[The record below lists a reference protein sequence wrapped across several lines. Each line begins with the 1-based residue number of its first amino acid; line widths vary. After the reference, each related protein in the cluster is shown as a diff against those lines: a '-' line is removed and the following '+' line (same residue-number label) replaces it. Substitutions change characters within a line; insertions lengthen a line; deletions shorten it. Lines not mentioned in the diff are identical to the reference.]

1 MLFSFEDY
9 VLDTDRR
16 ELRRGRAVIAVQ
28 PQVFDLLEY
37 LISNRERVVTKDDI
51 LDAIWG
57 GRIVS
62 ESALTT
68 RINAARTALGD
79 NGEDQRLIRTL
90 PRKGIR
96 FVGVAREAR
105 ESPDTNAVPV
115 TEEPVVPRQERPA
128 IDARHQL
135 TVASCELLHGADI
148 ARMDPEDLRDIMQA
162 YHNCVV
168 ETSRR
173 HDGFVAARSLA
184 NPVLICFGFPAAHE
198 DDAERAVRCGL
209 ELIAEVKALA
219 SSFPLQTRVG
229 IATGVVVVS
238 GQEGSGEAREYNF
251 VGETSNLAARL
262 QSVAEPDSVILADS
276 TRRLLGNLFE
286 LQHVKLRRLKGV
298 TQPVLAWRVHRA
310 NPVEN
315 RFEALRATALT
326 PLVGREEEM
335 DLLQRR
341 WAKAKAGAGQV
352 VLISGEAGIGKSR
365 LTAEL
370 LERIAAEP
378 HTRLRYFS
386 SPQHA
391 DSALYPII
399 SQIERTAA
407 LTHSDATQTKLDKLD
422 TLLADT
428 LTSAH
433 DAAIFA
439 EMLSLPNDGRYPT
452 LEMAA
457 PQRREETFRALISQ
471 LEALAR
477 RRPVLVIL
485 DDAQWTDPTSLE
497 AFSRT
502 IDQIGKFR
510 VLLVVTFRPGF
521 DAPWIGRP
529 QVTLIT
535 INRLAPHDVDAMI
548 DRVVGNKLLTA
559 GNREEII
566 ERTDGIPLFV
576 EEMTKAVLEADDE
589 KAQKQT
595 IAAFPSPG
603 LAVPASLHASLMAR
617 LDRLGPAM
625 LTAQIGAA
633 IGREFSHALLA
644 AVIQEPEAVLSGSLD
659 RLIQA
664 GLLFRQGVPPHATY
678 FFKHA
683 LVRDVAY
690 GTLLREPR
698 RALHASIA
706 EAFERQF
713 AEIAESQ
720 PEVLA
725 RHYAE
730 AGLIENAVRQWGKA
744 GQRSLERSALIE
756 AAVQLRRALAQIAI
770 LPATPMLRREEIR
783 LQVALINALV
793 HVNGFASVETK
804 AAVERAHLLIE
815 QAEAHGEPPEDPLV
829 LFSIIYAAMVPSFV
843 TFNGDALREAVA
855 QVLALAEK
863 QGQTASLTIAHR
875 TTGVCLLCTGDLR
888 QGRAHLDRA
897 IAVYD
902 PVAHPPLATRFGQDS
917 RVAALC
923 YRAIAL
929 WLLGYPDAAI
939 ADANEALCHARETG
953 HAATLIYALSLTSFS
968 HLLCGN
974 YATANAQLS
983 EAVAL
988 AEEKGALFW
997 KTTATVLSGCVSAA
1011 TGNALDAVDIISSA
1025 VTAFRSTGA
1034 TVWMPS
1040 YLSYLASAYAELGR
1054 YEDAWR
1060 CADEAM
1066 AIIGTSKETWFEAE
1080 INRVAGEIALR
1091 SPHRDREKAE
1101 AYFKRAL
1108 MVARKQQATSLELR
1122 AAISMARLLRNR
1134 NKRHAARTL
1143 LLPVYKRFSEGFD
1156 TVDLNDAKALLGEL
1170 GE

>member
-16 ELRRGRAVIAVQ
+16 ELRRGRAVIAIQ

-37 LISNRERVVTKDDI
+37 LISNRERVVTKEDM
-51 LDAIWG
+51 LNAIWG

-79 NGEDQRLIRTL
+79 NGEEQRLIRTL

-96 FVGVAREAR
+96 FVGLVREAR
-105 ESPDTNAVPV
+105 QSPENVAPV
-115 TEEPVVPRQERPA
+115 TENRFKELIVPREARPI
-128 IDARHQL
+128 IDARRQL

-148 ARMDPEDLRDIMQA
+148 ARMDPEDLRDVIRA
-162 YHNCVV
+162 YHDCVV
-168 ETSRR
+168 ATSRR
-173 HDGFVAARSLA
+173 HGGFVAARSLA
-184 NPVLICFGFPAAHE
+184 NPVLICFGFPVAHE

-209 ELIAEVKALA
+209 ELVAEIKALA
-219 SSFPLQTRVG
+219 SSPQTRVG

-238 GQEGSGEAREYNF
+238 GLEGSGETPEYNV
-251 VGETSNLAARL
+251 VGETSTLAARL
-262 QSVAEPDSVILADS
+262 QSIAEPDSVILADS

-286 LQHVKLRRLKGV
+286 LQQLKSRRLKGV
-298 TQPVLAWRVHRA
+298 PRPVLAWRVHRA
-310 NPVEN
+310 NPLQN
-315 RFEALRATALT
+315 RFEALHAKGLT
-326 PLVGREEEM
+326 PLVSREEEM

-341 WAKAKAGAGQV
+341 WARAKAGAGQV

-378 HTRLRYFS
+378 HTRMRYFS

-399 SQIERTAA
+399 SQIERAAA
-407 LTHSDATQTKLDKLD
+407 LAHDDTTQTKLDKLD
-422 TLLADT
+422 TLLADG

-433 DAAIFA
+433 DAALFA
-439 EMLSLPNDGRYPT
+439 EMLSLTNDGRYPT
-452 LEMAA
+452 LQMTA
-457 PQRREETFRALISQ
+457 PQRREETFRALMTQ

-477 RRPVLVIL
+477 RNPVLAIFE
-485 DDAQWTDPTSLE
+485 DAHWSDPTSQE
-497 AFSRT
+497 AIGRT
-502 IDQIGKFR
+502 VEHIAKLR
-510 VLLVVTFRPGF
+510 VLLIVTFRPEF
-521 DAPWIGRP
+521 VAPWIGRP

-535 INRLAPHDVDAMI
+535 INRLAPHDVGAMI
-548 DRVVGNKLLTA
+548 DRVVGNKVLA
-559 GNREEII
+559 ASNREEII
-566 ERTDGIPLFV
+566 GRTDGIPLFV

-589 KAQKQT
+589 EPQKRT
-595 IAAFPSPG
+595 TPAIPEPA

-644 AVIQEPEAVLSGSLD
+644 AVTQEQEAVLSGSLD

-698 RALHASIA
+698 RALHARIA
-706 EAFERQF
+706 EAFETQF
-713 AEIAESQ
+713 AEVAESR

-730 AGLIENAVRQWGKA
+730 AGLIEKAVRQWGKA
-744 GQRSLERSALIE
+744 GQRSLERSALME
-756 AAVQLRRALAQIAI
+756 AAGQLRRALTQIAI
-770 LPATPMLRREEIR
+770 LPATATLRREEIR

-793 HVNGFASVETK
+793 HVNGFASAETK
-804 AAVERAHLLIE
+804 TAVERARLLIE
-815 QAEAHGEPPEDPLV
+815 HAEAHGEPPEDPLV

-843 TFNGDALREAVA
+843 TFSGDALREAVG
-855 QVLALAEK
+855 QLLTVAEK

-875 TTGVCLLCTGDLR
+875 TTGVCLMCIGDLR

-902 PVAHPPLATRFGQDS
+902 PVTHPPLATRFGQDS
-917 RVAALC
+917 RVAALS

-929 WLLGYPDAAI
+929 WMLGYPDAAI
-939 ADANEALCHARETG
+939 ADANEALGHAREIG
-953 HAATLIYALSLTSFS
+953 HAASLIYALSLTSFS
-968 HLLCGN
+968 HLLCGSF
-974 YATANAQLS
+974 AIANAQLG

-997 KTTATVLSGCVSAA
+997 KTTATVLSGCVSSAK
-1011 TGNALDAVDIISSA
+1011 GNASDAVDIISST

-1040 YLSYLASAYAELGR
+1040 YLSYLARAYAELGR
-1054 YEDAWR
+1054 FEDAWR
-1060 CADEAM
+1060 GIDEAM
-1066 AIIGTSKETWFEAE
+1066 AIIATSKETWFESE

-1091 SPHRDREKAE
+1091 SSHRDPEKAE
-1101 AYFKRAL
+1101 ACFRRAL
-1108 MVARKQQATSLELR
+1108 AVARTQQAKSLELR
-1122 AAISMARLLRNR
+1122 AAISMARLLRDR
-1134 NKRHAARTL
+1134 DRRAAARS
-1143 LLPVYKRFSEGFD
+1143 LLPVYEWFSEGFD
-1156 TVDLNDAKALLGEL
+1156 TGDLNEARALLGEL
-1170 GE
+1170 GP